1 MKSVRSLLLPIVALS
16 LVIAPPLLAKKQEL
30 PEVTE
35 DGLHRVPDSKMAI
48 VYAEPGADLA
58 QYQRIQLLSAYVA
71 FKKNWARDQR
81 SRSGQSFRATDRDIE
96 KIKTDLANEFDEV
109 FRKVL
114 EDGGYQVVDT
124 EGGHADYA
132 PIDDVQSAVVNCLR
146 ERYGRVSLERLLSG
160 KGILNI
166 YLALCSIEGVEA
178 QFESPAEVVAAALEH
193 QDDRAL
199 QTLHMFC
206 EGMGSAAGN
215 LALTF
220 GAKGGIYIAGG
231 VIPRFQEFFI
241 NSGFRSKFEDK
252 GRFVSY
258 LQPIP
263 VYLVIRSNLGLLGAA
278 KKLQQI

>member
-114 EDGGYQVVDT
+114 EDGGYQVVD
-124 EGGHADYA
+124 EAA
-132 PIDDVQSAVVNCLR
+132 DDVLLVRPAIINLDVNAPDTPSPGRSYTFTRSAGEMTLYI
-146 ERYGRVSLERLLSG
+146 E
-160 KGILNI
+160 I
-166 YLALCSIEGVEA
+166 YDSVTGDLIAKALDRRIDNSRAGLYTWTTSVTNR
-178 QFESPAEVVAAALEH
+178 AAADRILKGWADILLE
-193 QDDRAL
+193 AL
-199 QTLHMFC
+199 D
-206 EGMGSAAGN
+206 E
-215 LALTF
+215 
-220 GAKGGIYIAGG
+220 AK
-231 VIPRFQEFFI
+231 Q
-241 NSGFRSKFEDK
+241 
-252 GRFVSY
+252 
-258 LQPIP
+258 
-263 VYLVIRSNLGLLGAA
+263 
-278 KKLQQI
+278 